1 MKLINVDIE
10 IELLEKRIMPESTA
24 GFLE

>member
-1 MKLINVDIE
+1 MKLINIEIE
-10 IELLEKRIMPESTA
+10 IELLEKRIMPESTT